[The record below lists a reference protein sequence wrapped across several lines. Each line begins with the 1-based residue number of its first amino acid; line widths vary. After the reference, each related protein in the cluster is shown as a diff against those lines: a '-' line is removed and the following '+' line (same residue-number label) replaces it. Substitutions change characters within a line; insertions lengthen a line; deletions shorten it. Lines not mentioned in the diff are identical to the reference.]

1 MHFFK
6 NHILCILSKSLV
18 PTVYRIDE
26 ERTLKPRFEKYDK
39 ESGSLDSEG
48 LWYGEGEVQEE
59 EKEEDSDQEE
69 QEQLGLQQED
79 ESETEVFSSSISLF
93 RVLGGSD
100 Q

>member
-1 MHFFK
+1 MP
-6 NHILCILSKSLV
+6 HIEIMKSKSLV
-18 PTVYRIDE
+18 PTVNGIDE

-48 LWYGEGEVQEE
+48 LWYGEGEVQDEE
-59 EKEEDSDQEE
+59 EEDSDQEE

>member
-1 MHFFK
+1 
-6 NHILCILSKSLV
+6 L
-18 PTVYRIDE
+18 YGIDE

-48 LWYGEGEVQEE
+48 LWYGEREVQDEE
-59 EKEEDSDQEE
+59 EEDSDQEE